1 MRYCRSCYSCQKVS
15 PKGKLKPA
23 PLDKMPIISE
33 PFSRVAIDIVGP
45 FSPASSRGHKY
56 ILTLIDYATRYPEA
70 VPLKNIDTIS
80 VAEALMDIFSRVGV
94 PYEILS
100 DNGTQF
106 KSDLMAEIHRLLS
119 IKALY
124 TSPYHAACNGL
135 VERLNGTLKSI
146 LKKLCTDHPQDWDR
160 YIPAALFAYREL
172 PNDTLK
178 FSPFELLYGRTVRG
192 PLTILHELW
201 SRDDLNPEV
210 RTTYQYVFDLRNKI
224 EEVAKLAANNA
235 DISSTNYKKYY
246 DVKAKRRKFNVNDQV
261 LLLIPTDKN
270 NLMMQWRGP
279 YPVVECRDNGIDYVI
294 KVGNKKR
301 LYHINLLKKFYK
313 RECNLVMHKLE
324 EDPILNVVQTSF
336 VDSGCSDE
344 PGQLELFD
352 TSVGIVN
359 INPDLEETKRQQLE
373 DIVRDYSDVFSDI
386 PGKTHAI
393 QHKINLTS
401 DAVIRKKPFPVP
413 ASMKKAVENE
423 VEKMLDMGIIEPS
436 DSPYCSPVVLVNKSN
451 NALRLCIDFR
461 AINDITEFD
470 AEPMP
475 TREEF
480 LGDFVKD
487 IYFTELDLC
496 KGYWQIEMQDDCKRY
511 TAFATHLGLMQFKRM
526 PFGLKTACST
536 FIRLMRKVTH
546 GLRNVACYFDN
557 LVVHNSC
564 WEDHLTDLKSLLNN
578 LRHFGLTAGP
588 SKCFIGFHEIKY
600 LGYSIGDNK
609 LKPSDKIESILKMPL
624 PSTKKQLRS
633 FMGSV
638 NFYHKFINNYGDIA
652 APLYNLLKKNSS
664 NTAVELSMKK
674 DTMEP
679 TRRG

>member
-1 MRYCRSCYSCQKVS
+1 MK
-15 PKGKLKPA
+15 
-23 PLDKMPIISE
+23 
-33 PFSRVAIDIVGP
+33 
-45 FSPASSRGHKY
+45 
-56 ILTLIDYATRYPEA
+56 
-70 VPLKNIDTIS
+70 
-80 VAEALMDIFSRVGV
+80 
-94 PYEILS
+94 LS

-135 VERLNGTLKSI
+135 VERMNGTLKSI
-146 LKKLCTDHPQDWDR
+146 LKKLSTDHPQDWDR

-261 LLLIPTDKN
+261 ILLIPTDKN
-270 NLMMQWRGP
+270 KLMMQWRGP

-313 RECNLVMHKLE
+313 RECNLVMHNLE

-373 DIVRDYSDVFSDI
+373 DIVRDYSDVF
-386 PGKTHAI
+386 
-393 QHKINLTS
+393 
-401 DAVIRKKPFPVP
+401 
-413 ASMKKAVENE
+413 
-423 VEKMLDMGIIEPS
+423 
-436 DSPYCSPVVLVNKSN
+436 
-451 NALRLCIDFR
+451 FR
-461 AINDITEFD
+461 HT
-470 AEPMP
+470 
-475 TREEF
+475 
-480 LGDFVKD
+480 
-487 IYFTELDLC
+487 
-496 KGYWQIEMQDDCKRY
+496 W
-511 TAFATHLGLMQFKRM
+511 
-526 PFGLKTACST
+526 
-536 FIRLMRKVTH
+536 
-546 GLRNVACYFDN
+546 
-557 LVVHNSC
+557 
-564 WEDHLTDLKSLLNN
+564 
-578 LRHFGLTAGP
+578 
-588 SKCFIGFHEIKY
+588 
-600 LGYSIGDNK
+600 
-609 LKPSDKIESILKMPL
+609 
-624 PSTKKQLRS
+624 
-633 FMGSV
+633 
-638 NFYHKFINNYGDIA
+638 
-652 APLYNLLKKNSS
+652 
-664 NTAVELSMKK
+664 
-674 DTMEP
+674 
-679 TRRG
+679 

>member
-23 PLDKMPIISE
+23 PLEKMPIISE

-45 FSPASSRGHKY
+45 FAPASSRGHKY

-80 VAEALMDIFSRVGV
+80 VAEALMDIFSRVGI

-135 VERLNGTLKSI
+135 VERMNGTLKSI

-210 RTTYQYVFDLRNKI
+210 RTTYQYVFDLINKI

-270 NLMMQWRGP
+270 KLMMQWRGP

-324 EDPILNVVQTSF
+324 EDPIGRIYKL
-336 VDSGCSDE
+336 
-344 PGQLELFD
+344 
-352 TSVGIVN
+352 
-359 INPDLEETKRQQLE
+359 
-373 DIVRDYSDVFSDI
+373 
-386 PGKTHAI
+386 
-393 QHKINLTS
+393 
-401 DAVIRKKPFPVP
+401 
-413 ASMKKAVENE
+413 
-423 VEKMLDMGIIEPS
+423 
-436 DSPYCSPVVLVNKSN
+436 VL
-451 NALRLCIDFR
+451 
-461 AINDITEFD
+461 
-470 AEPMP
+470 
-475 TREEF
+475 
-480 LGDFVKD
+480 
-487 IYFTELDLC
+487 
-496 KGYWQIEMQDDCKRY
+496 
-511 TAFATHLGLMQFKRM
+511 
-526 PFGLKTACST
+526 
-536 FIRLMRKVTH
+536 
-546 GLRNVACYFDN
+546 
-557 LVVHNSC
+557 
-564 WEDHLTDLKSLLNN
+564 
-578 LRHFGLTAGP
+578 
-588 SKCFIGFHEIKY
+588 
-600 LGYSIGDNK
+600 
-609 LKPSDKIESILKMPL
+609 
-624 PSTKKQLRS
+624 
-633 FMGSV
+633 
-638 NFYHKFINNYGDIA
+638 
-652 APLYNLLKKNSS
+652 
-664 NTAVELSMKK
+664 
-674 DTMEP
+674 
-679 TRRG
+679 